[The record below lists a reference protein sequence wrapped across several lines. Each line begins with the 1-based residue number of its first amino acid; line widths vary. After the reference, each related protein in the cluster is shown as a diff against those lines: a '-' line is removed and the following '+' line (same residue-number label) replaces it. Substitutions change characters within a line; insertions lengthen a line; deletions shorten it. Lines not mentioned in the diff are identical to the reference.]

1 MKVLLYG
8 NCQTW
13 AISQIIQHSNVE
25 IKNVQCHSTL
35 LTKKEFDCEIKSA
48 DVIITQPIRENYRDK
63 KYLSTSYVTKNA
75 NKNAEIILFPSL
87 MAGNIY
93 YFDAISNES
102 VKQATTTAFTHET
115 LVNYYMEGGTDVN
128 YFNTN
133 FVSNKKLLTNKQLES
148 NAQIVIGELKLRE
161 DEAIK
166 QYGLPFIPMSHFIED
181 NYKNNLLFYMPN
193 HGTAHLYQYLA
204 QKICEKVG
212 ISLDSVD
219 LKTDPQQQHNRLI
232 VYSCLE
238 NIVKF
243 NTSECLPP
251 KLQLDD
257 NSSVDTTTDYIDTI
271 FAMLKS

>member
-8 NCQTW
+8 NCQCW
-13 AISQIIQHSNVE
+13 AILQIIQHPDIK
-25 IKNVQCHSTL
+25 IKNVLCHSTD
-35 LTKKEFDCEIKSA
+35 LTKKEFDKEIKFA
-48 DVIITQPIRENYRDK
+48 DIIITQPIRENYRNK
-63 KYLSTSYVTKNA
+63 EYLSTSYVIKNA

-102 VKQATTTAFTHET
+102 VKQAMTTQFTHET
-115 LVNYYMEGGTDVN
+115 LVNYYMGGGTDVN

-148 NAQIVIGELKLRE
+148 NAQNVIGELKLRE

-166 QYGLPFIPMSHFIED
+166 QYCLPFIPMSHFIED

-193 HGTAHLYQYLA
+193 HGTSHLYQYLA

-212 ISLDSVD
+212 INLDSID
-219 LKTDPQQQHNRLI
+219 LKKDPQQQGNRMI

-243 NTSECLPP
+243 DTSKCLPP
-251 KLQLDD
+251 KLILADKS
-257 NSSVDTTTDYIDTI
+257 NVDTTNDYIDSI